1 MRDAPVERTVHRGI
15 RSAQAGLAV
24 NTVLAGAKL
33 LAGFAGHSQA
43 LVADGIESTVDVFS
57 SLVVW
62 RGLTIASR
70 SADEDYPFGY
80 GKAEQLAAAVVG
92 LMLMGAAVA
101 IAIESVHQIVTPHLA
116 PRPFTL
122 GVLVA
127 VMLVKEVLFRR
138 VLRVGADLGSAAVQ
152 ADAWHHRSDVITS
165 GAAFIGISIALAGG
179 PGWESADD
187 WAALLAAGIIVRNG
201 SRVIRPAVHDLMDRA
216 PGEDLVARVAGAAS
230 SVAGVR
236 AVEKLK
242 IRKAGTGYYV
252 DIHVQADPKMPL
264 DAAHV
269 LSGMVKSAI
278 RQAVPEVTG
287 ALVHMEPYEGTA

>member
-1 MRDAPVERTVHRGI
+1 MERTVHRGI
-15 RSAQAGLAV
+15 RSAQAGLGV

-33 LAGFAGHSQA
+33 VAGFAGHSQA

-92 LMLMGAAVA
+92 LMLIAAAVA
-101 IAIESVHQIVTPHLA
+101 IAIESVRQILTPHLA

-122 GVLVA
+122 GVLVG

-187 WAALLAAGIIVRNG
+187 WAALLAAAIIVRNG
-201 SRVIRPAVHDLMDRA
+201 SRVIRPAVDDLMDRA
-216 PGEDLVARVAGAAS
+216 PGEALVARVAGAAS

-242 IRKAGTGYYV
+242 IRRAGTGYYV

-287 ALVHMEPYEGTA
+287 ALVHMEPYEGRA